1 MRTARVTNRNRNTVL
16 AERARFADNIF
27 SRFLG
32 LMGRKSLA
40 SGEALF
46 IVGDNAIHSLF
57 MRFLFDAAFLSADGE
72 VLYMM
77 HSMKPWRASKFVRG
91 GKSVLELPAGVLI
104 ATQTQVGDKLDIEEY
119 KG

>member
-1 MRTARVTNRNRNTVL
+1 MRLSRVENRSRSTTL
-16 AERARFADNIF
+16 AERAAFADNIF

-40 SGEALF
+40 PGEALF

-57 MRFLFDAAFLSADGE
+57 MRFRFDAAFLSADGE

-77 HSMKPWRASKFVRG
+77 HSMKAWRASKFVRG
-91 GKSVLELPAGVLI
+91 AKSVLELPAGVLL
-104 ATQTQVGDKLDIEEY
+104 ATNTEVGDHLSIEEY
-119 KG
+119 QG